1 MPRRGHRGNLERPI
15 PQDELTKAIIGTIGD
30 FDSYQVPDA
39 KGYTSMI
46 RHLTGID
53 DGYRQKMRDQV
64 LATDAESFT
73 AFAGVLD
80 EAAIA
85 GRVAVFGSA
94 EAVATVEGL
103 TTIKVL

>member
-1 MPRRGHRGNLERPI
+1 M
-15 PQDELTKAIIGTIGD
+15 TKAIIGTIGD
-30 FDSYQVPDA
+30 FDSYQLPDA